1 MSEDKRFERGARTW
15 LEDGPTRAPERAI
28 EEALSQIE
36 STPQERDLRVPWRMP
51 VMSVPIRLAAVA
63 LLVALAAGGTYLVAG
78 ALPDTS
84 PSVTPVPALA
94 SPSPNATADSMAA
107 YRAARNDIC
116 NAAMIAKKPIADR
129 YAQVTDPAASETERA
144 AALVALKEFVVLADR
159 TAGQLAS
166 IDVPPEFVAEHA
178 TNLAQF
184 QDVITLI
191 REVVALL
198 EAGNLADAGAV
209 DRATD
214 SIGGQISEWES
225 RNRLFPCP

>member
-15 LEDGPTRAPERAI
+15 LEEGPTRAPERAVM
-28 EEALSQIE
+28 EALAQVE
-36 STPQERDLRVPWRMP
+36 TTPQERDLRVPWRMP
-51 VMSVPIRLAAVA
+51 VMTLPVRLAAVF
-63 LLVALAAGGTYLVAG
+63 LLVALAAGGAFFVAG

-84 PSVTPVPALA
+84 PTVTPVPAVA
-94 SPSPNATADSMAA
+94 SPSPDASADAMVA
-107 YRAARNDIC
+107 YRSARNDIC
-116 NAAMIAKKPIADR
+116 NAAVIERTPLVER
-129 YAQVTDPAASETERA
+129 YLKATDPAATEAERA
-144 AALVALKEFVVLADR
+144 DGLTALREFVVIADR

-184 QDVITLI
+184 QDITTLI
-191 REVVALL
+191 REVVTLL

-214 SIGGQISEWES
+214 GIGGQIEEWEA
-225 RNRLFPCP
+225 RYRLFPCP

>member
-1 MSEDKRFERGARTW
+1 MSEDKRFERGARSW
-15 LEDGPTRAPERAI
+15 LEEGPVRAPERAI
-28 EEALSQIE
+28 EEALATIE

-51 VMSVPIRLAAVA
+51 VMSVPVRLAAVA
-63 LLVALAAGGTYLVAG
+63 LLVALAAGGTFFVAG

-84 PSVTPVPALA
+84 PTVTPVPAVA
-94 SPSPNATADSMAA
+94 SPSPDAAADPMAW

-116 NAAMIAKKPIADR
+116 NAAMIAKDPLAER
-129 YAQVTDPAASETERA
+129 YAKVTDPAASETERA
-144 AALVALKEFVVLADR
+144 DALEALKELVVLNDGVAD
-159 TAGQLAS
+159 QLAS

-184 QDVITLI
+184 QDITTLI

-214 SIGGQISEWES
+214 PIGRQIEAWETQ
-225 RNRLFPCP
+225 NRVFPCP

>member
-15 LEDGPTRAPERAI
+15 LEDGPTRAPERAVM
-28 EEALSQIE
+28 EALAQVE
-36 STPQERDLRVPWRMP
+36 TTPQERDLRVPWRMP
-51 VMSVPIRLAAVA
+51 VMTLPVRLAAVA

-84 PSVTPVPALA
+84 PTVTPVPAVA
-94 SPSPNATADSMAA
+94 SPSSAAPDAMAW

-116 NAAMIAKKPIADR
+116 NAAMIAKDPLAER
-129 YAQVTDPAASETERA
+129 YAKVTDPAASEKERA
-144 AALVALKEFVVLADR
+144 DALEALKELVVLNDGVAD
-159 TAGQLAS
+159 QLAS

-184 QDVITLI
+184 QDVTTLI
-191 REVVALL
+191 EEVVALL

-214 SIGGQISEWES
+214 PISRQIEAWES
-225 RNRLFPCP
+225 RNRVFPCP